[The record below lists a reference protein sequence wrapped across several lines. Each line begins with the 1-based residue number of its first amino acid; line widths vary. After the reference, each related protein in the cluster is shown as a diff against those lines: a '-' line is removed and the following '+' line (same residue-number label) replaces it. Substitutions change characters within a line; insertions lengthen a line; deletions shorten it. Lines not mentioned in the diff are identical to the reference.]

1 MKSLIKTL
9 ESIGQKSSI
18 KQFSSF
24 QQMKKEMS
32 IGDDLLS
39 AIEKQQME
47 FICHQQTPDEDRE

>member
-9 ESIGQKSSI
+9 ESIGQQSSI

-24 QQMKKEMS
+24 QEMQKELS
-32 IGDDLLS
+32 IGDDVLS

-47 FICHQQTPDEDRE
+47 FICHQQTPDEDKE